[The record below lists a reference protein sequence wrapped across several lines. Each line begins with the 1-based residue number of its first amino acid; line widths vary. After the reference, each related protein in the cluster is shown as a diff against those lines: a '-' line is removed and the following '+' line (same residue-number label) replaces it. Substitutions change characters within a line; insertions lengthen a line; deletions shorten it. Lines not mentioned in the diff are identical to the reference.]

1 MILNSQDNAAA
12 ARVASSLAVP
22 SAFTAASAPH

>member
-1 MILNSQDNAAA
+1 MILNSQDNAA